1 MRRLIVLAAVAGA
14 ALVAVSPATTADKL
28 ITIAPTGFVPRNV
41 TVNVGDS
48 VTWSNTD
55 TRVHQVVVA
64 RTTCNFTVQP
74 ASTWAC
80 TFRTAGKFNYQD
92 PNQRGSAW
100 RGTVTVKAGPL
111 AVTIVARPAIVTY
124 RNPTTLSGSVSN
136 GQANERVAVQAQVCG
151 STSFATVA
159 TVSTTTGG
167 VWTLAVRPLKTAVY
181 QAGWRSAAGTTTVK
195 VRPRVT
201 LRKLTAGRFAVRV
214 LATQSFSGK
223 VVVFQRYNAARRT
236 WVRVRFV
243 VLRSMGGTAP
253 TFVSGAN
260 FRSNV
265 RVGTRVRA
273 VIGSAQVAPCYLAGT
288 SNVVRR

>member
-1 MRRLIVLAAVAGA
+1 VRRVIVLALVAA
-14 ALVAVSPATTADKL
+14 ALVAVSPAGTADRL
-28 ITIAPTGFVPRNV
+28 IAIAPTGFVPRNV
-41 TVNVGDS
+41 TVNVGET

-55 TRVHQVVVA
+55 TRAHQVVVA
-64 RTTCNFTVQP
+64 KTTCNFTIQP
-74 ASTWAC
+74 ASTGSC

-100 RGTVTVKAGPL
+100 RGTVTVQAGPL
-111 AVTIVARPAIVTY
+111 AVTIVAKPAIVTY
-124 RNPTTLSGSVSN
+124 RTATTLSGSVSN
-136 GQANERVAVQAQVCG
+136 GQANERVTVQGQLCG

-159 TVSTTTGG
+159 TVSTTTSG
-167 VWTLAVRPLKTAVY
+167 VWTLAVQTLKTAVY
-181 QAGWRSAAGTTTVK
+181 QARWRSAAATTTVK

-201 LRKLTAGRFAVRV
+201 LRKLTASRFAVRV
-214 LATQSFSGK
+214 LAAQSFSGK
-223 VVVFQRYNAARRT
+223 VVVFQRYNATRRT

-253 TFVSGAN
+253 TFVSGVN
-260 FRSNV
+260 FRSKV
-265 RVGTRVRA
+265 RVGTRIRA

>member
-1 MRRLIVLAAVAGA
+1 MHRSKVLAIVAAA
-14 ALVAVSPATTADKL
+14 ALVAVSPAATADRL
-28 ITIAPTGFVPRNV
+28 IVISPTGFVPRDV
-41 TVNVGDS
+41 TINVGDT

-64 RTTCNFTVQP
+64 RTTCNLTVQP
-74 ASTWAC
+74 ASTGSC
-80 TFRTAGKFNYQD
+80 PFRTAGRFNYRD
-92 PNQRGSAW
+92 PNRQGPAW
-100 RGTVTVKAGPL
+100 RGTITVQAGPL
-111 AVTIVARPAIVTY
+111 AVTIVAKPAITIY
-124 RNPTTLSGSVSN
+124 RSATTLSGSVSN
-136 GQANERVAVQAQVCG
+136 GQANERVAVQAQACG
-151 STSFATVA
+151 STSFATVG
-159 TVSTTTGG
+159 TVDTTTGG
-167 VWTLAVRPLKTAVY
+167 AWTLAVRPLNTTVY
-181 QAGWRSAAGTTTVK
+181 QARWRSAAATTTVR

-214 LATQSFSGK
+214 LAAQSFSGK
-223 VVVFQRYNAARRT
+223 VVVFQRFNAARGT

-260 FRSNV
+260 FRSRV

-273 VIGSAQVAPCYLAGT
+273 VIGSAQVAPCYLAGR